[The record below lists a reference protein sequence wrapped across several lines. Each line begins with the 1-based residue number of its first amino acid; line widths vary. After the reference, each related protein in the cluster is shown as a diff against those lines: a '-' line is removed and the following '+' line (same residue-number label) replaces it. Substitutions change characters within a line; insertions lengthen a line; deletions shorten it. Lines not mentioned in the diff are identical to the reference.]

1 MVATSGV
8 SSAPSRL
15 GWLDALRGG
24 AALAVALHH
33 ASYVYLP
40 SLRVWLKEWFDPGLA
55 GVLVFFLVSGYIIPA
70 SLERRGSVRGF
81 WIGRFFRIYPLFAV
95 TCLLAILPFLLGVLG
110 LRAGLEQYSPATAV
124 LAHLTMLQDL
134 LNVPNAM
141 NVLWTLSYEMAFYL
155 MVVALFVVGGHR
167 RSAPAAVALT
177 AAALVAVALTATG
190 LLTGARVPAALLSRT
205 AGTGPVVA
213 VTAAAL
219 LLAIGAAVSRHAA
232 ARVAGGL
239 LGGLVALVL
248 VAVNGRVGAW
258 EGLIMLA
265 VMFAG
270 TAVHRAERGQ
280 ITRRAGAAAGG
291 VVLAGALT
299 AGLWH
304 AAPYGLNAQVVWAGA
319 VLSAAL
325 AFTIGWRLRHRRFP
339 AWATGLGTISFSLY
353 LLHPLL
359 LMVAAQ
365 FLGSSG
371 RDDAVGLTLFL
382 LVLLAAGWASQ
393 RWIEAPAQ
401 RLGRRLT
408 RPPAADPRLKPRPV
422 TASSH
427 R

>member
-8 SSAPSRL
+8 SSATSRL

-40 SLRVWLKEWFDPGLA
+40 RLRVWLTDWFDPGLF
-55 GVLVFFLVSGYIIPA
+55 GVLVFFLVSGYIVPA

-81 WIGRFFRIYPLFAV
+81 WIGRFFRIYPLLAV
-95 TCLLAILPFLLGVLG
+95 TCLLAVLPFLLGVLG
-110 LRAGLEQYSPATAV
+110 LRAGLERYSPATAV
-124 LAHLTMLQDL
+124 LAHMTMLQDL

-155 MVVALFVVGGHR
+155 LIVALFVVGGHR
-167 RSAPAAVALT
+167 RSAPAAVVLT
-177 AAALVAVALTATG
+177 VVALVAVTLTSGG
-190 LLTGARVPAALLSRT
+190 LLTGAYAPAALLSRT

-213 VTAAAL
+213 VTTAAVVV
-219 LLAIGAAVSRHAA
+219 AIAAAVSRRPAP
-232 ARVAGGL
+232 RIAGGL
-239 LGGLVALVL
+239 LGGLLALVL
-248 VAVNGRVGAW
+248 VSANGRISAW

-265 VMFAG
+265 TMFAG

-280 ITRRAGAAAGG
+280 ITWRAGAAAGG
-291 VVLAGALT
+291 VVLAGALA
-299 AGLWH
+299 AGIWH
-304 AAPYGLNAQVVWAGA
+304 AAPYGRNAQLVWCGA
-319 VLSAAL
+319 VVAAAL
-325 AFTIGWRLRHRRFP
+325 TFAVAWRLRHRRFP

-365 FLGSSG
+365 FLGASG
-371 RDDAVGLTLFL
+371 RED
-382 LVLLAAGWASQ
+382 AAGLAVFLVVLVGASWASQ

-401 RLGRRLT
+401 RLGRRFT
-408 RPPAADPRLKPRPV
+408 GSPAPATAPRPQVV
-422 TASSH
+422 TP
-427 R
+427 

>member
-1 MVATSGV
+1 MVATSAV

-40 SLRVWLKEWFDPGLA
+40 SVRVWLKEWFDPGLF
-55 GVLVFFLVSGYIIPA
+55 GVLVFFLVSGYIVPA

-134 LNVPNAM
+134 LDVPNAM

-155 MVVALFVVGGHR
+155 LIVALFVVGGHR
-167 RSAPAAVALT
+167 RSAPAAVVLT
-177 AAALVAVALTATG
+177 VVALVAVTLTATG
-190 LLTGARVPAALLSRT
+190 LLTGAYAPAALLSRT
-205 AGTGPVVA
+205 AGTGPVVG
-213 VTAAAL
+213 VTVAAL
-219 LLAIGAAVSRHAA
+219 LVAIAAAVSRHRAA
-232 ARVAGGL
+232 QIAGGL
-239 LGGLVALVL
+239 LGGLLALVL
-248 VAVNGRVGAW
+248 VSVNSRVSAW
-258 EGLIMLA
+258 ESLIMLA
-265 VMFAG
+265 TMFAG

-280 ITRRAGAAAGG
+280 ITWRAGALAGG
-291 VVLAGALT
+291 VVLTGALAAGA
-299 AGLWH
+299 WH
-304 AAPYGLNAQVVWAGA
+304 AAPYGWNAQLVWCGA
-319 VLSAAL
+319 VLAAAL
-325 AFTIGWRLRHRRFP
+325 TFTAAWRLRDRRFP

-359 LMVAAQ
+359 LMVATQ
-365 FLGSSG
+365 FLDMSG
-371 RDDAVGLTLFL
+371 REDTLGLALFL
-382 LVLLAAGWASQ
+382 LVLIAASWASQ

-401 RLGRRLT
+401 RLGRHLS
-408 RPPAADPRLKPRPV
+408 RPSRPEKAV
-422 TASSH
+422 QPQAVAY
-427 R
+427 

>member
-1 MVATSGV
+1 
-8 SSAPSRL
+8 
-15 GWLDALRGG
+15 
-24 AALAVALHH
+24 
-33 ASYVYLP
+33 
-40 SLRVWLKEWFDPGLA
+40 
-55 GVLVFFLVSGYIIPA
+55 
-70 SLERRGSVRGF
+70 
-81 WIGRFFRIYPLFAV
+81 
-95 TCLLAILPFLLGVLG
+95 
-110 LRAGLEQYSPATAV
+110 
-124 LAHLTMLQDL
+124 
-134 LNVPNAM
+134 
-141 NVLWTLSYEMAFYL
+141 
-155 MVVALFVVGGHR
+155 
-167 RSAPAAVALT
+167 
-177 AAALVAVALTATG
+177 
-190 LLTGARVPAALLSRT
+190 
-205 AGTGPVVA
+205 
-213 VTAAAL
+213 
-219 LLAIGAAVSRHAA
+219 
-232 ARVAGGL
+232 
-239 LGGLVALVL
+239 
-248 VAVNGRVGAW
+248 
-258 EGLIMLA
+258 MLA

-291 VVLAGALT
+291 VVLAGALA

-371 RDDAVGLTLFL
+371 RDDAVGLALFL

>member
-40 SLRVWLKEWFDPGLA
+40 SVRVWLKEWFDPGLF
-55 GVLVFFLVSGYIIPA
+55 GVLVFFLVSGYIVPA

-81 WIGRFFRIYPLFAV
+81 WIGRFFRIYPLLAV
-95 TCLLAILPFLLGVLG
+95 TSLLAILPFLLGVLG

-124 LAHLTMLQDL
+124 LAHMTMLQDL

-155 MVVALFVVGGHR
+155 LIVALFVVGGHR
-167 RSAPAAVALT
+167 RSAPAAVVLT
-177 AAALVAVALTATG
+177 VVALVAVTLTATG
-190 LLTGARVPAALLSRT
+190 VLTGAHAPSALLSRT
-205 AGTGPVVA
+205 AGTGAVVA

-219 LLAIGAAVSRHAA
+219 LVAIAAAVSGRAA
-232 ARVAGGL
+232 PRVAGGL

-248 VAVNGRVGAW
+248 VSMNGRISAW

-265 VMFAG
+265 TMFAG

-291 VVLAGALT
+291 VVLAGALA
-299 AGLWH
+299 AGTWH
-304 AAPYGLNAQVVWAGA
+304 AAPYGWNAQVVWCGA
-319 VLSAAL
+319 VIAAAV
-325 AFTIGWRLRHRRFP
+325 AFAAAWRLRDRRFP

-359 LMVAAQ
+359 LMVATQ
-365 FLGSSG
+365 FLGATG
-371 RDDAVGLTLFL
+371 REDAVTGLAVFL
-382 LVLLAAGWASQ
+382 VVLVAASWASQ

-401 RLGRRLT
+401 RLGRRIS
-408 RPPAADPRLKPRPV
+408 RPAARE
-422 TASSH
+422 TAQQPQVATA
-427 R
+427 